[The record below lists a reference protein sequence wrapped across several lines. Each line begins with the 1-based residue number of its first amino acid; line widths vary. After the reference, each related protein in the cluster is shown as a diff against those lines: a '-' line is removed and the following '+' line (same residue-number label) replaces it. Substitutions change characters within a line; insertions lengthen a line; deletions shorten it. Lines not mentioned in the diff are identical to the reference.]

1 MPRNYCKADVVTER
15 VKRLLA
21 DGTMEK
27 LSLGAD
33 SDKELYESLGI
44 SKSKWFQLKKE
55 LPELSKLIIRT
66 RHETFLGIKGAM
78 KKRALG
84 YDYEET
90 EQEMTVDPR
99 TGAQQKGKVRKI
111 TRHVP
116 PDLSAQKLLIA
127 NLKKAE
133 CREDNP
139 EKLEELANWTNSIE
153 TIEVKAEGSVSLA
166 LDDAIKNVLKDINDD
181 K

>member
-1 MPRNYCKADVVTER
+1 MPRNYSKADVVTER
-15 VKRLLA
+15 IKKLLE

-44 SKSKWFQLKKE
+44 SKTKWFQLKKE
-55 LPELSKLIIRT
+55 LPELNELIIRT

-90 EQEMTVDPR
+90 ENEEGTDPKSGMPY
-99 TGAQQKGKVRKI
+99 TKTKKTI
-111 TRHVP
+111 RHCP

-133 CREDNP
+133 CREDN
-139 EKLEELANWTNSIE
+139 EDKLEELARWTNSTE